1 MFGVLNIEF
10 MLKFYIFWSYI
21 DDNVLG
27 LFGIKMGIEYF
38 LYGDIIEGGKLFM
51 KFFDLC
57 EFWDKVILC

>member
-1 MFGVLNIEF
+1 
-10 MLKFYIFWSYI
+10 MLKFYIFCSYI